1 MKESCS
7 KGFGIGIKYSFIQ
20 SFGAFFRIG
29 IEIAESFAKDFVWWK
44 GPVVLEMS
52 ISDSNGFS
60 TSSNSIFS
68 DCGAGDCQNGQVDG
82 RTLGSIN
89 SDGLLQANRLYTFKA
104 RATMTNTSQSWEV
117 TREFTTKEAPEPE
130 TITSI
135 PPKATETSTVVVSE
149 TNTVVVSETNTVVVS
164 ETSTVVVSETNTA
177 VINVDSATAL
187 VASTELA
194 LAVASKN
201 AVDNP
206 NQETLAK
213 VSIAVKLSDAASVL
227 LVNALAAEKAAL
239 ALAAEKA
246 ALALAAEKAVAA
258 ATAALDAANR
268 ETEAANVAAK
278 AADAQ
283 AAKEALALAAD
294 NAALKFLEKKFA
306 GRDQA
311 LSNFRVFGKVHNFL
325 SNDRSGQF

>member
-130 TITSI
+130 PITSI
-135 PPKATETSTVVVSE
+135 PPKATETS
-149 TNTVVVSETNTVVVS
+149 TVVVSETNTVVVS

-213 VSIAVKLSDAASVL
+213 VSIAVKLYDAASVL

-246 ALALAAEKAVAA
+246 ALALAAEKA
-258 ATAALDAANR
+258 
-268 ETEAANVAAK
+268 
-278 AADAQ
+278 
-283 AAKEALALAAD
+283 ALALAAD